1 METLGIIV
9 IVTIVVMVVRLVVLS
24 KYNNQNNDLLRNKNL
39 ILIETI
45 KQMNKKYVTL
55 KLIEELNELST
66 ILLQQHNK
74 PHKDFLNEI
83 SMEFGDV
90 HTGWKCLKMRVN

>member
-1 METLGIIV
+1 MPKEFI
-9 IVTIVVMVVRLVVLS
+9 
-24 KYNNQNNDLLRNKNL
+24 
-39 ILIETI
+39 
-45 KQMNKKYVTL
+45 TL

-74 PHKDFLNEI
+74 PNKDFINEI

-90 HTGWKCLKMRVN
+90 TYWMDRFKNTCKLDNKIVEDTYKGKEWKHEKIKR

>member
-1 METLGIIV
+1 M
-9 IVTIVVMVVRLVVLS
+9 
-24 KYNNQNNDLLRNKNL
+24 
-39 ILIETI
+39 ILTEKI
-45 KQMNKKYVTL
+45 KPMNEEHITL

-74 PHKDFLNEI
+74 PHKDFINEI

-90 HTGWKCLKMRVN
+90 QYWMDMFKDECKLDKKIVKETYKNKAWKHEKVKITG

>member
-1 METLGIIV
+1 
-9 IVTIVVMVVRLVVLS
+9 
-24 KYNNQNNDLLRNKNL
+24 L
-39 ILIETI
+39 ILTEKI
-45 KQMNKKYVTL
+45 KQMNEEHITL

-74 PHKDFLNEI
+74 PHKDFINEI

-90 HTGWKCLKMRVN
+90 QYWMDMFKDECKLDKKIVKETYKNKAWKHEKVKITG

>member
-1 METLGIIV
+1 MTYYGTL
-9 IVTIVVMVVRLVVLS
+9 
-24 KYNNQNNDLLRNKNL
+24 KNL

-45 KQMNKKYVTL
+45 KQMNKEYIT
-55 KLIEELNELST
+55 ELST

-74 PHKDFLNEI
+74 PHKDFTDEI

-90 HTGWKCLKMRVN
+90 QYWMDMFKDGCKLDKKLVKETYKNKTWKHEKMKIRG

>member
-1 METLGIIV
+1 MSNEFI
-9 IVTIVVMVVRLVVLS
+9 
-24 KYNNQNNDLLRNKNL
+24 
-39 ILIETI
+39 
-45 KQMNKKYVTL
+45 TL

-74 PHKDFLNEI
+74 PSKDFINEI

-90 HTGWKCLKMRVN
+90 KYWMGRYDGTCKLDKKIVQDTYKGKVWKHEKIHM

>member
-1 METLGIIV
+1 MKPENI
-9 IVTIVVMVVRLVVLS
+9 
-24 KYNNQNNDLLRNKNL
+24 
-39 ILIETI
+39 
-45 KQMNKKYVTL
+45 TL

-74 PHKDFLNEI
+74 PHKNFLDEI

-90 HTGWKCLKMRVN
+90 QYWMDMFKDECKLNKKLVKETYKNKAWKHEKIKIKG

>member
-1 METLGIIV
+1 M
-9 IVTIVVMVVRLVVLS
+9 
-24 KYNNQNNDLLRNKNL
+24 
-39 ILIETI
+39 ILTEKI
-45 KQMNKKYVTL
+45 KQMNEEHITL

-74 PHKDFLNEI
+74 PNKDFLNEI

-90 HTGWKCLKMRVN
+90 EYWMGMFKDECKLDKKLVKETYKNKAWKHEKVKIRG